1 MTTNAA
7 PLIILDRDGVIN
19 FDSDHYIKSPDEWQ
33 PIPGS
38 LEAIARLTHLGW
50 HVAVATNQSGV
61 ERGLFDINVL
71 HAIHNK
77 MNAQVIAKGGRID
90 AIFFCPHAPSS
101 GCNCRKPAPG
111 LLLDIAARYGRS
123 LKGIHCVG
131 DSLRDLE
138 AAAAMQCQPWL
149 VLTGKGEKTRSE
161 NPNLPA
167 GTKIVADLS
176 QAVDQILTAQVTAQL
191 PAQSPAQ
198 APAQGPAQLP
208 AKSA

>member
-1 MTTNAA
+1 MNLAA

-19 FDSDHYIKSPDEWQ
+19 ADSDNYIKSPDEWR

-38 LEAIARLTHLGW
+38 LEAIAKLTHLGW

-77 MNAQVIAKGGRID
+77 MTAEVAAKGGRID

-123 LKGIHCVG
+123 LKGVHNVG
-131 DSLRDLE
+131 DSLRDLQ
-138 AAAAMQCQPWL
+138 AAAAMECQPWL
-149 VLTGKGEKTRSE
+149 VLTGKGQKTVAE
-161 NPNLPA
+161 NPTLPA
-167 GTKIVADLS
+167 GTKIVENLA
-176 QAVDQILTAQVTAQL
+176 QAVEQILAMQQAQVQVQL
-191 PAQSPAQ
+191 QTQQPSHR
-198 APAQGPAQLP
+198 G
-208 AKSA
+208 

>member
-1 MTTNAA
+1 MSPNA

-19 FDSDHYIKSPDEWQ
+19 ADSDNYIKSPDEWR

-38 LEAIARLTHLGW
+38 LEAIAKLTHLGW

-61 ERGLFDINVL
+61 ERGLFDIDVL

-77 MNAQVIAKGGRID
+77 MTTEVAAKGGRID

-123 LKGIHCVG
+123 LKGVHSVG
-131 DSLRDLE
+131 DSLRDLQ
-138 AAAAMQCQPWL
+138 AAAAMECQPWL
-149 VLTGKGEKTRSE
+149 VLTGKGQKTLAE
-161 NPNLPA
+161 NPTLPA
-167 GTKIVADLS
+167 GTKIAENLA
-176 QAVDQILTAQVTAQL
+176 QAVEQILAMQQTQL
-191 PAQSPAQ
+191 QTQQPSHR
-198 APAQGPAQLP
+198 G
-208 AKSA
+208 